1 MNSRKLS
8 FFGVLFFVLISQLGC
23 AKKTNDPKLL
33 IEQMVN
39 AVGGREQFYAHKDV
53 ELQYTFHDLTEGKRD
68 VSIERYL
75 FDGQLSWAKFTVR
88 EKYAFPDLEGEI
100 IQGYNGK
107 ETWMT
112 QNGQLIADPQAL
124 RMADFTRKTNF
135 YWFTMLFKL
144 LDPGLNYAYKG
155 TQNVD
160 GVDYDLV
167 EITFN
172 PGVGDVQDTYLLYL
186 NPKTHLVDQFLFTVM
201 DFGVKE
207 PFLMKVEYEEI
218 AGLKLPT
225 KRKYVAADW
234 EGVAKDNNW
243 TAEISENI
251 KFNNGFTRE
260 TFEKPDEPADSAS

>member
-1 MNSRKLS
+1 MKPFKIL
-8 FFGVLFFVLISQLGC
+8 VLFILMSQVGC

-39 AVGGREQFYAHKDV
+39 AVGGREQLTALKDV
-53 ELQYTFHDLTEGKRD
+53 ELQYTFHDLTDGKRD

-112 QNGQLIADPQAL
+112 QNGQLITDPQAL
-124 RMADFTRKTNF
+124 RLADFTRKTNF
-135 YWFTMLFKL
+135 YWFMMMYKL
-144 LDPGLNYAYKG
+144 LDPGVNYTYKG
-155 TQNVD
+155 TKKVD
-160 GVDYDLV
+160 GIDYDLV
-167 EITFN
+167 GIGFD
-172 PGVGDVQDTYLLYL
+172 PGVGDVQDTYVLYL

-201 DFGVKE
+201 DFGIKE

-225 KRKYVAADW
+225 KRKAAAADW
-234 EGVAKDNNW
+234 DGILKDENW
-243 TAEISENI
+243 VAEISENI

-260 TFEKPDEPADSAS
+260 MFEKPDAPAVTEKS